1 MKRLRTGIDYYSLYP
16 LKMMPLEVLKWASEN
31 GAEGVAFSGYD
42 DEARDLFTSSYLRDV
57 RNLADDL
64 GLYIEWGNGQHVPMD
79 LTNFSKKEIGIS
91 NRRAV
96 GEAYGL
102 GVSIVRSCSG
112 GLMRWQNDPPET
124 EHMLREAAR
133 ELKKQAPVFRDNGVI
148 LAIETQFEF
157 TTTELLALFDMCEV
171 EPGDYLGICLDT
183 MNLLTMLEDP
193 VMATERILPWVVS
206 SHIKDGGVIRNNE
219 GMISFPAAIGKGV
232 IDLESIIKMLLST
245 GKQIDLSIE
254 DHGGQFQIPANEEW
268 FIERFPDLTG
278 VEFKRIYDLCDR
290 TAERIRNSGLT
301 ITDRADW
308 ASLCEERTR
317 GNIRELKII
326 RDRIIKA

>member
-1 MKRLRTGIDYYSLYP
+1 MKKLRTGIDNYSLFP
-16 LKMMPLEVLKWASEN
+16 LKMMPVEMLKWAFEN

-42 DEARDLFTSSYLRDV
+42 DEARDIFTSSYLRDV
-57 RNLADDL
+57 KTVADDL
-64 GLYIEWGNGQHVPMD
+64 GMYVEWGNGQHVPMD

-112 GLMRWQNDPPET
+112 GLMRWQKESPAT
-124 EHMLREAAR
+124 EHILREAAR
-133 ELKKQAPVFRDNGVI
+133 ELKKQAPLFRDNGVI
-148 LAIETQFEF
+148 LAIETHFEF

-193 VMATERILPWVVS
+193 VSATERILPWVVS
-206 SHIKDGGVIRNNE
+206 SHIKDGGVIRKNK
-219 GMISFPAAIGKGV
+219 GLVTFPAAIGQGV
-232 IDLESIIKMLLST
+232 IDLEKITGMLFSTRREINLSV
-245 GKQIDLSIE
+245 E
-254 DHGGQFQIPANEEW
+254 DHGGQFVIPVNEEW

-278 VEFKRIYDLCDR
+278 AEFKLLYELSDLTLAKMMDL
-290 TAERIRNSGLT
+290 GLT
-301 ITDRADW
+301 ITNRAHW

-317 GNIRELKII
+317 GDIRDLKLIRE
-326 RDRIIKA
+326 RIIKA